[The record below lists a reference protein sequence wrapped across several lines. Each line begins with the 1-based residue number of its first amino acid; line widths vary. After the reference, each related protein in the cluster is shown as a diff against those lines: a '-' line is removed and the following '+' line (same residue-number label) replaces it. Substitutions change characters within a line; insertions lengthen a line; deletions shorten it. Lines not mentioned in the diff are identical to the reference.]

1 MAKIGLSK
9 PYYAIYNNTGNNVTY
24 TGGGLIGKAT
34 ELNLELEGADANI
47 LYADN
52 AAAESDNQFAGGT
65 LTLSTDDLMPTPMLA
80 ILGLKQ
86 KPMDLDGASTASP
99 QWLVY
104 DDDQVIP
111 YIGFGGIVKKQINN
125 VTKWVAVVLTKVQ
138 FSNPGLDAVTQG
150 ETIEWQTTELTA
162 TVMRDDSA
170 KHVWQM
176 QSTPMDTEADAEA
189 AIKKALNI
197 TDPNPTLGTLT
208 VSSAAGSESGETK
221 ITVAPA
227 ITYGNHYVYKTDT
240 AVTLPSSYGED
251 VSEGWTAW
259 NGMDDIA
266 ATSGNEIGI
275 VEADAAG
282 KAVAAGKTTVTV
294 NGG

>member
-86 KPMDLDGASTASP
+86 QAMDLDGASTASP

-221 ITVAPA
+221 ITVSPA

>member
-1 MAKIGLSK
+1 
-9 PYYAIYNNTGNNVTY
+9 
-24 TGGGLIGKAT
+24 
-34 ELNLELEGADANI
+34 
-47 LYADN
+47 
-52 AAAESDNQFAGGT
+52 
-65 LTLSTDDLMPTPMLA
+65 
-80 ILGLKQ
+80 
-86 KPMDLDGASTASP
+86 
-99 QWLVY
+99 
-104 DDDQVIP
+104 
-111 YIGFGGIVKKQINN
+111 
-125 VTKWVAVVLTKVQ
+125 
-138 FSNPGLDAVTQG
+138 
-150 ETIEWQTTELTA
+150 
-162 TVMRDDSA
+162 
-170 KHVWQM
+170 
-176 QSTPMDTEADAEA
+176 MDTEADAEA

>member
-86 KPMDLDGASTASP
+86 QPMDLDGASTASP

-125 VTKWVAVVLTKVQ
+125 VTKWVAVVLTKIQ

>member
-9 PYYAIYNNTGNNVTY
+9 PYYAIYNNTGSTVTY

-86 KPMDLDGASTASP
+86 QPMDLDGASTASP

-125 VTKWVAVVLTKVQ
+125 VTKWVAVVLTKIQ

>member
-86 KPMDLDGASTASP
+86 QPMDLDGASTASP

-197 TDPNPTLGTLT
+197 TDPNQTLGTLT

-240 AVTLPSSYGED
+240 AVTLPSNYGED

-294 NGG
+294 KGG

>member
-86 KPMDLDGASTASP
+86 QPMDLDGASTASP

>member
-86 KPMDLDGASTASP
+86 QPMDLDGASTASP

-221 ITVAPA
+221 ITVSPA

>member
-1 MAKIGLSK
+1 M
-9 PYYAIYNNTGNNVTY
+9 
-24 TGGGLIGKAT
+24 
-34 ELNLELEGADANI
+34 EGADANI

-86 KPMDLDGASTASP
+86 QPMDLDGASTASP

-197 TDPNPTLGTLT
+197 TDPNQTLGTLT

-266 ATSGNEIGI
+266 ATSGNEIDI